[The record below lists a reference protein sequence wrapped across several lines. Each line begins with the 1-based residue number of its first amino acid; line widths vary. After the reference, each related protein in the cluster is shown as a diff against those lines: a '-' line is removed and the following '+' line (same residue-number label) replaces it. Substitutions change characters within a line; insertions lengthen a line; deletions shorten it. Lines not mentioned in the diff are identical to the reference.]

1 MYDLNY
7 GEKYKEEIEL
17 KHEIERRIALSLNV
31 NKKQVMLNYGS
42 NSNLNLIFSAF
53 SLKFLS
59 EKGSRFKLLLDC
71 PNYFYTIK
79 QLSEWFIEPIFV
91 EREAD
96 FSLSIDKFISAI
108 KKSAPDMVLITTP
121 NNPSGKPFTDEDIDR
136 IMNTISDDSIILID
150 RSCLNV
156 LPEISTKSILEIY
169 RSKKII
175 ILHSFSKSYSLSD
188 ERLGYLVTNDADIA
202 DFLYHKR
209 DLNHNINAVRKCLAI
224 LDNQKIIEE
233 KRQILSSCHKL
244 LKKYFETSEKGKYIE
259 SFSNFALIELP
270 ESLNSQTLVNSMA
283 EKGILIMGGDK
294 IGLSDRYVR
303 LHMSGVEAINAFI
316 ARYDEICNHQSA
328 L

>member
-17 KHEIERRIALSLNV
+17 KHEIEKRIALSLNV

-42 NSNLNLIFSAF
+42 NSNLLLVLSTFSI
-53 SLKFLS
+53 KFLS
-59 EKGSRFKLLLDC
+59 EKGRKFRLLLDC

-79 QLSEWFIEPIFV
+79 QLSEWSIEPIFV
-91 EREAD
+91 ERESD

-108 KKSAPDMVLITTP
+108 KKSAPDMVLMTTP
-121 NNPSGKPFTDEDIDR
+121 NNPSGKPFTDDEIDSVL
-136 IMNTISDDSIILID
+136 NTIPDDSIALID

-156 LPEISTKSILEIY
+156 LPEISTKSILEVY
-169 RSKKII
+169 RNKKVI

-188 ERLGYLVTNDADIA
+188 ERLGYLVTNDAEIA

-224 LDNQKIIEE
+224 LDNPNIVEE
-233 KRQILSSCHKL
+233 KKQILSSCHKL

-270 ESLNSQTLVNSMA
+270 ENLNSQTLVNSMA

-316 ARYDEICNHQSA
+316 AQFAIIMKD
-328 L
+328 